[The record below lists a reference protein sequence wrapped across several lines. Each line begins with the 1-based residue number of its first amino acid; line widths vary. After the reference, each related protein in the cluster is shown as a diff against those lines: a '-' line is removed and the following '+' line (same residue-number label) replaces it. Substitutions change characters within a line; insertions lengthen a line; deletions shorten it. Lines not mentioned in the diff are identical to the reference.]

1 MMIQILLIVL
11 MVVSSQAHVTMNPN
25 WGGKSGTYYHTSA
38 RVSRRFLRLANSLK
52 EKKVS
57 KRDNI
62 YINMHRSMKKNVSQ
76 SSSTI
81 IFQ

>member
-52 EKKVS
+52 EKKS
-57 KRDNI
+57 LKGTT
-62 YINMHRSMKKNVSQ
+62 Y
-76 SSSTI
+76 T
-81 IFQ
+81 